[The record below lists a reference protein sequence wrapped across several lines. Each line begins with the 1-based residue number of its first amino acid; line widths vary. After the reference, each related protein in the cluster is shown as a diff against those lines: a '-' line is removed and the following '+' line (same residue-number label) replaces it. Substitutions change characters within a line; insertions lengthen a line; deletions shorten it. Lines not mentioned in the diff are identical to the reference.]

1 MKPAPQQD
9 ISLLNV
15 NLSNARSENE
25 SYDDYRMRLK
35 NNKAIL
41 KTYFQYGR
49 EGFRSMFPNGVA
61 DAMKTPE
68 PEQPVQTTP
77 DTNDSGIEYRLN
89 RE

>member
-1 MKPAPQQD
+1 MKLAPQQD

-49 EGFRSMFPNGVA
+49 EGFRTMFPNGVA
-61 DAMKTPE
+61 DAMKAPA
-68 PEQPVQTTP
+68 PEQPMQTTA
-77 DTNDSGIEYRLN
+77 DATDSGIEYRLN